1 MDRVPGTALF
11 RVNSGTPQ
19 QHQVY
24 VQYCA
29 STQAIDKKKRVMT
42 LEEGKLQ

>member
-1 MDRVPGTALF
+1 MDRVTSTALF
-11 RVNSGTPQ
+11 RVNSATPQ

-29 STQAIDKKKRVMT
+29 STQAINKKKRVKS
-42 LEEGKLQ
+42 L